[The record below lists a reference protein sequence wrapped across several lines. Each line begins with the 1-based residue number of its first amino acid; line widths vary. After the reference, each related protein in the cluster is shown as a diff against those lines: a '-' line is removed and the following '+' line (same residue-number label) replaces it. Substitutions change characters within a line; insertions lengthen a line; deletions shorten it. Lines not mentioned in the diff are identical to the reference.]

1 MTGRQTDRP
10 TDRLTTRLLE
20 LLRAA
25 KKSSSF
31 TILTILVLTGKQTD
45 NIVFDTEW
53 IEILIEL
60 LNNFPLTGSSEQP

>member
-20 LLRAA
+20 LLRVA

-45 NIVFDTEW
+45 NIVSDTEW
-53 IEILIEL
+53 MEILIEL